1 MEGEAHNYRDIK
13 NLTMASS
20 TNKRQ
25 RSDYDDE
32 DFSASAMFT
41 TQENFARFIII
52 TSKNKDKPVTSLSP
66 FVIEKQLESTIGTA
80 KSVKKLKNETL
91 LVETQRKQQ
100 TDNLL
105 KMKQFFNLP
114 VEVTEHNTLN
124 SSKGIIRDKRLRM
137 ETEGNIQEYLQ
148 PQGVT
153 HVKRFKVKKNNEY
166 VKTNTLLL
174 TFNTVIPPKSLK
186 IFYEVIPVE
195 TYVPNPLRCFNCQ
208 KFGHHES
215 NCPVDQ
221 GSVCER
227 CGMTNTDH
235 LAHQCKNQVKC
246 VNCNE
251 NHLSRSSECKVWKK
265 EKEIMKIKVTKRVT
279 YPEARKLYEQQT
291 PEFSFSKVV
300 QSMTSKPET
309 KTISTQ
315 YNVNDSEITES
326 TKVIVARKTKN
337 NQTKTSNQPN
347 TVKNQ
352 TQVNTKEK
360 QAKPAVVTDRMKKG
374 SNDPIQNHNRFG
386 ALADD
391 GAMDTD
397 EGVVR
402 PGTRT
407 PRRLSPVKPPK

>member
-1 MEGEAHNYRDIK
+1 
-13 NLTMASS
+13 
-20 TNKRQ
+20 
-25 RSDYDDE
+25 
-32 DFSASAMFT
+32 
-41 TQENFARFIII
+41 
-52 TSKNKDKPVTSLSP
+52 
-66 FVIEKQLESTIGTA
+66 
-80 KSVKKLKNETL
+80 
-91 LVETQRKQQ
+91 
-100 TDNLL
+100 
-105 KMKQFFNLP
+105 
-114 VEVTEHNTLN
+114 
-124 SSKGIIRDKRLRM
+124 
-137 ETEGNIQEYLQ
+137 
-148 PQGVT
+148 
-153 HVKRFKVKKNNEY
+153 
-166 VKTNTLLL
+166 
-174 TFNTVIPPKSLK
+174 
-186 IFYEVIPVE
+186 
-195 TYVPNPLRCFNCQ
+195 
-208 KFGHHES
+208 
-215 NCPVDQ
+215 
-221 GSVCER
+221 
-227 CGMTNTDH
+227 
-235 LAHQCKNQVKC
+235 
-246 VNCNE
+246 
-251 NHLSRSSECKVWKK
+251 
-265 EKEIMKIKVTKRVT
+265 MKIKVTKRVT

-347 TVKNQ
+347 AVKNQ